1 MANLQNNWKHIVNP
15 SVTEAVNDR
24 VYGLSLSKGRHKWKK
39 NSFSLDIF
47 QLNYIGKKS
56 ESKVK
61 IDIPIW

>member
-1 MANLQNNWKHIVNP
+1 MANLQKNWKHIVNP

-39 NSFSLDIF
+39 KFSLDIF

-61 IDIPIW
+61 IDIPI